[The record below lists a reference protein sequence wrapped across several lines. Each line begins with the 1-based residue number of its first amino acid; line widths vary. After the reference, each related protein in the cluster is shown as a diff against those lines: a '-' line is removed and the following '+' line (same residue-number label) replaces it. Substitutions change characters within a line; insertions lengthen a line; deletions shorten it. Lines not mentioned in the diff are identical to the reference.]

1 LTSELRSWF
10 LRNVLEATERL
21 LGVPAVASLRTRL
34 PPRLSPHASLDR
46 LRASAAL
53 DSVPLDEGEEI
64 LLAVDALLGDGSGK
78 LLEGIGSDL
87 AARVLSQGGGVARAG
102 DLYGTVARLQAFLEH
117 PFVGVPLVFE
127 LRRNLAG
134 FSLTVSVIGHSRAT
148 RALRHLAIGAII
160 AAERFAREAGAENL
174 KIYAEN
180 IGDRSNISA
189 RYLASEEFVLEELA
203 PPTRRPPTVRV
214 PGTSL
219 SEEVERILRTSA
231 PPRRI
236 SDPPPR
242 MTSDPPPRRAS
253 DPAQYAARGP
263 ESSRARA
270 SLAPPRTPSIS
281 QPELDDTLP
290 ESATLQRAPS
300 GTPSRARVPAIKKP
314 DGTDLG

>member
-1 LTSELRSWF
+1 MGEEQKRRAQSAGSGNELTSELRSWF
-10 LRNVLEATERL
+10 LRNVLEATERQ
-21 LGVPAVASLRTRL
+21 LGVLAVAGLRTRL

-64 LLAVDALLGDGSGK
+64 LLAVDSLLGDGSGK
-78 LLEGIGSDL
+78 LLESIGSDL
-87 AARVLSQGGGVARAG
+87 ATRVLSQGGGVARAG
-102 DLYGTVARLQAFLEH
+102 DLFGTVARLQAFLEH

-127 LRRNLAG
+127 LRRNPAG
-134 FSLTVSVIGHSRAT
+134 FSLTVGVAGHSRAT
-148 RALRHLAIGAII
+148 RALRHLSIGAII

-189 RYLASEEFVLEELA
+189 RYLAAEEFVTEEAA
-203 PPTRRPPTVRV
+203 PPTRRPPTVRA

-219 SEEVERILRTSA
+219 SDEVDRILRSTA
-231 PPRRI
+231 
-236 SDPPPR
+236 
-242 MTSDPPPRRAS
+242 PPRRAS
-253 DPAQYAARGP
+253 DPAQLATPGP
-263 ESSRARA
+263 ESSRTRS
-270 SLAPPRTPSIS
+270 SLAPPRAPTLS

-290 ESATLQRAPS
+290 DSATLPRGRAAMS
-300 GTPSRARVPAIKKP
+300 TRTPVVKKP

>member
-1 LTSELRSWF
+1 M
-10 LRNVLEATERL
+10 LEATERL

-34 PPRLSPHASLDR
+34 PPRLSPHVSLDR

-78 LLEGIGSDL
+78 LLESVGGDL

-102 DLYGTVARLQAFLEH
+102 DLFGTVARLQAFLEH
-117 PFVGVPLVFE
+117 PFVGVPLAFE
-127 LRRNLAG
+127 LRRTSAG
-134 FSLTVSVIGHSRAT
+134 FSLSVGVAGHSRAT

-189 RYLASEEFVLEELA
+189 RYLQSEEFVAEEVA
-203 PPTRRPPTVRV
+203 PVTRRPAMIRA

-219 SEEVERILRTSA
+219 SEEVERILRSSS
-231 PPRRI
+231 PPRK
-236 SDPPPR
+236 
-242 MTSDPPPRRAS
+242 AS
-253 DPAQYAARGP
+253 DPLQFAVRPP

-270 SLAPPRTPSIS
+270 SLAPPRTPSLS
-281 QPELDDTLP
+281 QPELDDALP
-290 ESATLQRAPS
+290 ESATLQRTPGGTSPRSGVPS
-300 GTPSRARVPAIKKP
+300 AKKP
-314 DGTDLG
+314 DGTDIR

>member
-1 LTSELRSWF
+1 MTSELRSWF
-10 LRNVLEATERL
+10 LRNVLEATERQ
-21 LGVPAVASLRTRL
+21 LGALAVGGLRARL

-64 LLAVDALLGDGSGK
+64 LLAIDSLLGDGSGK
-78 LLEGIGSDL
+78 LLESIGSDL
-87 AARVLSQGGGVARAG
+87 ATRVLSQGGGVARAG
-102 DLYGTVARLQAFLEH
+102 DLFGTVARLQAFLEH
-117 PFVGVPLVFE
+117 PFVGVPLVFD
-127 LRRNLAG
+127 LRRNPAG
-134 FSLTVSVIGHSRAT
+134 FSLTVGVAGHSRAT

-189 RYLASEEFVLEELA
+189 RYLVAEEFVTEEAA
-203 PPTRRPPTVRV
+203 PPTRRPPTVRA

-219 SEEVERILRTSA
+219 SDEVDRILRSTA
-231 PPRRI
+231 
-236 SDPPPR
+236 
-242 MTSDPPPRRAS
+242 PPRRAS
-253 DPAQYAARGP
+253 DPAQLAAQGTD
-263 ESSRARA
+263 SSRTRA
-270 SLAPPRTPSIS
+270 SLTPPRAPSLS

-290 ESATLQRAPS
+290 ESATLQRARGAT
-300 GTPSRARVPAIKKP
+300 GTRIPVVKKP

>member
-1 LTSELRSWF
+1 
-10 LRNVLEATERL
+10 LEATERL
-21 LGVPAVASLRTRL
+21 LGVPAVASLRARL

-53 DSVPLDEGEEI
+53 DSVPLEEGEEM
-64 LLAVDALLGDGSGK
+64 LLAVDSLLGDGSGK
-78 LLEGIGSDL
+78 LLESIGSDL

-148 RALRHLAIGAII
+148 RALRHLAIGAILS
-160 AAERFAREAGAENL
+160 AERFAREAGAENL

-189 RYLASEEFVLEELA
+189 RYLATEELFPEEIA
-203 PPTRRPPTVRV
+203 PPTRRLPPVRV
-214 PGTSL
+214 PAISL

-231 PPRRI
+231 PPRR
-236 SDPPPR
+236 P
-242 MTSDPPPRRAS
+242 SDPPPRRAS
-253 DPAQYAARGP
+253 DPPPRRASDPPPRRTSDPAQRAARWP
-263 ESSRARA
+263 ESSRTRA
-270 SLAPPRTPSIS
+270 SLAPPRAPSIS
-281 QPELDDTLP
+281 QPELDDCLP
-290 ESATLQRAPS
+290 ESATLQRARPT
-300 GTPSRARVPAIKKP
+300 GDPRMPAAKKKP
-314 DGTDLG
+314 DGTG